1 MEETELGN
9 TKKYKHTINAQYT
22 YLKRGY
28 SLKGAYLVKP
38 EDIICAC
45 SRGLQPYCEQLQ
57 NSSEENT
64 FLSAAAGRLIGRNMF
79 RYGDRMFC
87 PPCYDQVSQY

>member
-1 MEETELGN
+1 MLN
-9 TKKYKHTINAQYT
+9 THTS
-22 YLKRGY
+22 KGRC
-28 SLKGAYLVKP
+28 SLKGARLVKP

-64 FLSAAAGRLIGRNMF
+64 FLSAAAGRLIGRICFGMETGCF
-79 RYGDRMFC
+79 ARPVMTE
-87 PPCYDQVSQY
+87 

>member
-1 MEETELGN
+1 MLN
-9 TKKYKHTINAQYT
+9 THTSKGRYP
-22 YLKRGY
+22 
-28 SLKGAYLVKP
+28 LKGAYLVKP

-64 FLSAAAGRLIGRNMF
+64 FLSAAAGRQISRICFGMETGCFARPVMTE
-79 RYGDRMFC
+79 
-87 PPCYDQVSQY
+87 

>member
-1 MEETELGN
+1 MT
-9 TKKYKHTINAQYT
+9 HTPRWVF
-22 YLKRGY
+22 LE
-28 SLKGAYLVKP
+28 GACPVKP

-45 SRGLQPYCEQLQ
+45 SRGLQPYYEQLQ

-64 FLSAAAGRLIGRNMF
+64 FLSAAAGRRISRNMF